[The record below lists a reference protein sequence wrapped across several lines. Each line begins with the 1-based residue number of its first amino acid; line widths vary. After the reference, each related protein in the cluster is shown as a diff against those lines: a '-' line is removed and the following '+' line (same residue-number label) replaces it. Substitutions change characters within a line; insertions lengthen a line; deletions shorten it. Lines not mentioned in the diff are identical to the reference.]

1 MEFQILNFSYERKLG
16 LEVHRKWDGFSA
28 GPPPPSVSY
37 QLPLFGRQRWR
48 LQRLVD
54 RVGAAEGVVE
64 AVHLL
69 EALVALLVDALA
81 LRHLVEDGRL
91 RLRVVLHELHVL
103 LDCRG
108 RRWWRR
114 TDEVMRH

>member
-1 MEFQILNFSYERKLG
+1 M
-16 LEVHRKWDGFSA
+16 
-28 GPPPPSVSY
+28 
-37 QLPLFGRQRWR
+37 
-48 LQRLVD
+48 D

-81 LRHLVEDGRL
+81 LWHLVEDGRL

-103 LDCRG
+103 LDWGRG
-108 RRWWRR
+108 RGGGGVKNR
-114 TDEVMRH
+114 

>member
-1 MEFQILNFSYERKLG
+1 MRNGTSSEYLG
-16 LEVHRKWDGFSA
+16 SVRAE
-28 GPPPPSVSY
+28 VSY
-37 QLPLFGRQRWR
+37 QLSLFGRQCWR

-64 AVHLL
+64 AVDLL

-91 RLRVVLHELHVL
+91 RLGVVLHKLHVL
-103 LDCRG
+103 EN
-108 RRWWRR
+108 WRMN
-114 TDEVMRH
+114 VYLVI

>member
-1 MEFQILNFSYERKLG
+1 M
-16 LEVHRKWDGFSA
+16 
-28 GPPPPSVSY
+28 
-37 QLPLFGRQRWR
+37 
-48 LQRLVD
+48 D

-103 LDCRG
+103 LD
-108 RRWWRR
+108 
-114 TDEVMRH
+114 